1 MESKKEISQH
11 ALYAVIFLIII
22 AGLIGYQNYQAYQIN
37 SDISILASELS
48 QLRNQV
54 QRNFGQLEE
63 EGKSLK
69 EGLAQL
75 NTSLEKDIEG
85 LSGRLESAR
94 QESKEQAADIEK
106 TISTLEVGYQDFSD
120 VIELTVQSVVSV
132 QTNTG
137 TGSGFFINRDGHIV
151 TNYHVIEDASSGVIV
166 THDGEQYD
174 IQIVGWNENADIA
187 VLKVDAGYNWLNFG
201 SSHQT
206 RVGERV
212 IAIGNPGGLDF
223 SVTQGIVSATN
234 RNDEK
239 GNTYIQ
245 IDVAINPGNS
255 GGPLIDASGD
265 VIGVNTLKL
274 AGFEGVGF
282 ALSSD
287 HVNTIVNLIIG

>member
-1 MESKKEISQH
+1 
-11 ALYAVIFLIII
+11 
-22 AGLIGYQNYQAYQIN
+22 AYQIN

-223 SVTQGIVSATN
+223 SVTQGI
-234 RNDEK
+234 
-239 GNTYIQ
+239 
-245 IDVAINPGNS
+245 
-255 GGPLIDASGD
+255 
-265 VIGVNTLKL
+265 
-274 AGFEGVGF
+274 
-282 ALSSD
+282 
-287 HVNTIVNLIIG
+287 